1 MENLYQNLGT
11 YIPDNLMAGN
21 EVPVLTAGIT
31 LTSGQGVLKRGTVIG
46 IVTETGKGMKVDKA
60 AVDGSKVA
68 YGILTDD
75 VDATAEVTT
84 TVYISGLFNSKALI
98 FGGASTVADHE
109 NELRQ
114 LGIFLRNVL

>member
-1 MENLYQNLGT
+1 MENLYQDLGT
-11 YIPDNLMAGN
+11 YTPDKLMAGN

-31 LTSGQGVLKRGTVIG
+31 LASGQGILKRGTVIG
-46 IVTETGKGMKVDKA
+46 KITASGKGLKVDKA
-60 AVDGSKVA
+60 AIDGSKVS

-75 VDATAEVTT
+75 VDTTTEVTT
-84 TVYISGLFNSKALI
+84 TVYVSGLFNSNALV

-114 LGIFLRNVL
+114 LGIYLRKAI